1 MSLADT
7 FSGGADSTA
16 ASDLDQAY
24 NVFNGVQT
32 PTAQQL
38 TLPQLQ
44 QYVQAGI
51 LTPEQAQTFLDS
63 TNAFSSTTAD
73 NTGMDSELSAIGQL
87 QNIVNSGGNDAE
99 EQANMQ
105 SILNTLG
112 TTESGDNAAIVA
124 NNARQGIS
132 NSGLTEA
139 AQLSENQNDAT
150 NANANAVNAAAA
162 AEARNMAAVTAEGT
176 LGGNVQGQQYA
187 QTANAANAADAIAQ
201 FNATQQ
207 QNEENINTTA
217 KNQAQAANVASAQ
230 AVSNANTATNQM
242 QEESIPAA
250 QQQAYQDALQKAAG
264 ETGIS
269 EAQANQATQTGQQ
282 NAGILG
288 GLVGA
293 GGTIA
298 SAYLTGGTDPGLA
311 NQVTATPNANVN
323 TNSNSGTPMA
333 STGGQIVP
341 GGVRRPMNM
350 TRGGPVPG
358 QAKVPG
364 DSPTNDTQLAALSPD
379 EVVLPRTVA
388 KPAMQG
394 NMSPVMNFLR
404 SLPKAKPQAAPVH
417 PKAVLDTL
425 RALNLHH
432 QGVPA

>member
-1 MSLADT
+1 MSLADIV
-7 FSGGADSTA
+7 SGGEDSNAQTA
-16 ASDLDQAY
+16 LDQAY
-24 NVFNGVQT
+24 NVFQGVSA

-44 QYVQAGI
+44 QYVQAGV
-51 LTPEQAQTFLDS
+51 LTPEQAQTYLDN

-73 NTGMDSELSAIGQL
+73 NSGMDSELSAIGQL

-132 NSGLTEA
+132 DSGLTEA
-139 AQLSENQNDAT
+139 AQLAENQNDAQ

-162 AEARNMAAVTAEGT
+162 AEARNMSAISAEGS
-176 LGGNVQGQQYA
+176 LGSQVQGQQYT
-187 QTANAANAADAIAQ
+187 QTANAANAANAIAQ
-201 FNATQQ
+201 FNATQKQ
-207 QNEENINTTA
+207 QETNLNTTEA
-217 KNQAQAANVASAQ
+217 NQAQATNLQNAQ
-230 AVSNANTATNQM
+230 NVSNANTATNQT

-250 QQQAYQDALQKAAG
+250 QQQAYQDALQKAGG
-264 ETGIS
+264 EAGIS
-269 EAQANQATQTGQQ
+269 EAQANQDTQVGQQ

-288 GLVGA
+288 GLIGA

-298 SAYLTGGTDPGLA
+298 SAYLTGGTDPGLV
-311 NQVTATPNANVN
+311 NQVTTPNTNVN

-379 EVVLPRTVA
+379 EIVLPRTVA

-394 NMSPVMNFLR
+394 NVSPVMNFLR

-417 PKAVLDTL
+417 PRAVLDTL

-432 QGVPA
+432 QGAPA